1 MDPITLL
8 KIVHIVAA
16 IVALGSN
23 ITYGV
28 WLRHAGLDRDR
39 LVFVIGG
46 IRRLDRLVANPAYV
60 VVLLTG
66 LAMVIWGP
74 FDFGAGWIQV
84 ALGLYALVVLIGI
97 GLFAPAIRRQL
108 AAAETD
114 PASEEYRRAAR
125 RGTALGVLTIAIVLA
140 IVVLMVAKPF

>member
-23 ITYGV
+23 VTYGV

-39 LVFVIGG
+39 LVFVIRG
-46 IRRLDRLVANPAYV
+46 IRLLDRAIANPAYI

-66 LAMVIWGP
+66 LGMVIWGP
-74 FDFGAGWIQV
+74 FDFRAGWIQV
-84 ALGLYALVVLIGI
+84 ALGLYVLVVIIGI
-97 GLFAPAIRRQL
+97 GLFAPAARRQL
-108 AAAETD
+108 AAAEAD
-114 PASEEYRRAAR
+114 PGSDEYRRAAR
-125 RGTALGVLTIAIVLA
+125 RGNALGLLTIAIVLV